1 MVTQSTTTNELSVA
15 VDVTNPGQFFAC
27 CGLLELADRM
37 LGGCLSHFDGDGLFT
52 ISPINAS
59 MSASLDGVISALHD
73 AAPEPL
79 IPDDPMATPLIIP
92 SPFNLRLD
100 WWNDDHAGGSE
111 LKTWAGQQKVVRIVA
126 AMHATLLNET
136 ITRERLLHH
145 SAILYEPGSRSKTVE
160 PFYFDSR
167 RAAQAHAIDIGFSPD
182 TQGMEMPVYS
192 TAELLCLVGL
202 QRFRPRRNEDRSRSY
217 RTWAKPLPTTVAA
230 AVASCGADI
239 PATREYVFRLLFRT
253 KYLKGFLPAL
263 PQIGDDR

>member
-1 MVTQSTTTNELSVA
+1 MASKSSTNNEFSVA

-27 CGLLELADRM
+27 CGLLELADRL
-37 LGGCLSHFDGDGLFT
+37 LGACLSHFDGDGLFT
-52 ISPINAS
+52 IRPINAS
-59 MSASLDGVISALHD
+59 ALASLDDVISAFND
-73 AAPEPL
+73 AVPEPL
-79 IPDDPMATPLIIP
+79 ILDDPMATPLTLP

-100 WWNDDHAGGSE
+100 WWNDDHSGGSE

-136 ITRERLLHH
+136 ITGEHLLHH
-145 SAILYEPGSRSKTVE
+145 NAILYEPGSRSETIE

-182 TQGMEMPVYS
+182 KQGMEMPVYS

-239 PATREYVFRLLFRT
+239 PTAREYVFRLTFRS

-263 PQIGDDR
+263 PQIGDER